1 MPGLGRGGGHGY
13 GAIYRRCGGARVQY
27 VKHDA
32 SNRNLPPFRLGR
44 ERADSP
50 VSMLF
55 ALRNSFGSI
64 RLAALQ
70 FLSLGA
76 IGIVWPY
83 VNVYLTDQGFS
94 GTLIGSLGS
103 AGALLSLIL
112 TPLLNQIADRLGL
125 HRRLFML
132 YMGGFAL
139 ANVIFALAPHHLLL
153 VFAVLLSRIT
163 ISPSLT
169 LGMQLTITFLLSRGK
184 AILGRLRSFAS
195 LGFTLASLLAGQL
208 FALGGYPMLFL
219 VAAFTGLLTT
229 LTATVFAA
237 KSKEPA
243 KTEEEGRQPRN
254 RGFYVMA
261 ASQFFVAMGTYNMY
275 SFIFIHFNQNLGVPS
290 AHIGLWA
297 ALMGAVE
304 FPFFFLMDAILPK
317 VRIRIAYIIG
327 MLGTALFAF
336 LARRR
341 SELDALLALL
351 LILARSWPGP
361 ATSSRPLR
369 WSTPSAIRA
378 MPPPIKR
385 ILQVTMPSIALL
397 LTGSLFGWAYDNLG
411 PERLLFI

>member
-1 MPGLGRGGGHGY
+1 
-13 GAIYRRCGGARVQY
+13 
-27 VKHDA
+27 
-32 SNRNLPPFRLGR
+32 
-44 ERADSP
+44 
-50 VSMLF
+50 MLV
-55 ALRNSFGSI
+55 AVRHHFGSA

-70 FLSLGA
+70 FLSLGG

-83 VNVYLTDQGFS
+83 LNVYLTDQGFS
-94 GTLIGSLGS
+94 GTLIGTLGS
-103 AGALLSLIL
+103 VGALLSLVL

-139 ANVIFALAPHHLLL
+139 ANIIFAFAPHQIVL
-153 VFAVLLSRIT
+153 VLAVLLSRIT

-169 LGMQLTITFLLSRGK
+169 LGMQLTITYLVGSGK

-195 LGFTLASLLAGQL
+195 LGFTLASLLGGQL
-208 FALGGYPMLFL
+208 FALGGYPLL
-219 VAAFTGLLTT
+219 YWAAAFIALLTILSST
-229 LTATVFAA
+229 IFPDRSEN
-237 KSKEPA
+237 KSKNEQGA
-243 KTEEEGRQPRN
+243 RQPRN

-304 FPFFFLMDAILPK
+304 FPFFFLMDALLPK
-317 VRIRIAYIIG
+317 VRIRVAYIIG
-327 MLGTALFAF
+327 MVGTALFAF
-336 LARRR
+336 LLGIVP
-341 SELDALLALL
+341 SLTLLAPL
-351 LILARSWPGP
+351 LILRGLVWPCYQLSSFTLVNAISHPGNA
-361 ATSSRPLR
+361 ATNQ
-369 WSTPSAIRA
+369 A
-378 MPPPIKR
+378 

-411 PERLLFI
+411 ASAFFSLSALMTAIGACIVIAGFRLFDARQVASSA